1 VRGGE
6 DGFLFFLFF
15 FLIRGGVWVVFS
27 KWRWR
32 TAVSRLCEGEI
43 ETGGLIMY
51 RLIVEMGWLRC
62 MRSGAL
68 LFNMCFCIA
77 KRALGIDSPEGNGKQ
92 MGY

>member
-1 VRGGE
+1 M
-6 DGFLFFLFF
+6 FF
-15 FLIRGGVWVVFS
+15 FHVWE
-27 KWRWR
+27 WRWG
-32 TAVSRLCEGEI
+32 TAVSGFGEGEI

-77 KRALGIDSPEGNGKQ
+77 ERAFRDRLSRGEWEIDGLLMNRCWDSIFGQ
-92 MGY
+92 VR